1 MPGLGRLRLWN
12 PPFVAV
18 CTQII
23 LVFLGAAFFKKI
35 QDMLEFFEYL
45 YIDLKL
51 KAIGMNVE
59 SVDFG
64 IRLTRF

>member
-1 MPGLGRLRLWN
+1 
-12 PPFVAV
+12 
-18 CTQII
+18 
-23 LVFLGAAFFKKI
+23 
-35 QDMLEFFEYL
+35 MLEFFDYL

>member
-1 MPGLGRLRLWN
+1 
-12 PPFVAV
+12 
-18 CTQII
+18 
-23 LVFLGAAFFKKI
+23 
-35 QDMLEFFEYL
+35 MLEFFEYL

-51 KAIGMNVE
+51 KAIDMNVE